1 MKNTLLAMLR
11 QGNGEQETNNNTNE
25 MSYND
30 EQKSSHQLHDK
41 YPSVNYDF
49 LDSDVFTNEG
59 NNVRLAE
66 PHTFEDAE
74 VIVEA
79 IKAGKTVLMF
89 LDNVAKDGVD
99 SRILD
104 FVSGYCHAFSIQPQ
118 KTRNENLWVID
129 PQHKRTKTSFR

>member
-11 QGNGEQETNNNTNE
+11 PGTGEQETNENTNE
-25 MSYND
+25 MGYN
-30 EQKSSHQLHDK
+30 EEVKPTHPLNEK
-41 YPSVNYDF
+41 YPSVNYDY
-49 LDSDVFTNEG
+49 LNSDVFTNEG

-66 PHTFEDAE
+66 PRTFEDAE

-89 LDNVAKDGVD
+89 LDNVTKDGVD

-118 KTRNENLWVID
+118 KTRNANLWVID